1 MWTHPDEP
9 LLWSMFKHIILNMI
23 LTCGPVICMYTV
35 RYAYIFQSIF
45 DEMENF
51 KFLTFLFLNFL
62 LVKHSFVDLNVVLSF
77 QYVQLYRLPVRFFF
91 YLCVIFINSLLNF
104 YSFFTLPENLLAVFR
119 IRFFFLRI
127 RIELFS

>member
-1 MWTHPDEP
+1 
-9 LLWSMFKHIILNMI
+9 
-23 LTCGPVICMYTV
+23 MYTV

-77 QYVQLYRLPVRFFF
+77 QYRYVQLYRLPVRFFLLMCDF
-91 YLCVIFINSLLNF
+91 YQ
-104 YSFFTLPENLLAVFR
+104 FFAK
-119 IRFFFLRI
+119 FLF
-127 RIELFS
+127 LF

>member
-1 MWTHPDEP
+1 
-9 LLWSMFKHIILNMI
+9 
-23 LTCGPVICMYTV
+23 MYTV

-104 YSFFTLPENLLAVFR
+104 YSFFRLSENLLAVFR
-119 IRFFFLRI
+119 IRVFFLRI

>member
-23 LTCGPVICMYTV
+23 LTCGPVICMYTVRRV

-77 QYVQLYRLPVRFFF
+77 QYVQLYRLPVP
-91 YLCVIFINSLLNF
+91 V
-104 YSFFTLPENLLAVFR
+104 
-119 IRFFFLRI
+119 RFFFLLTCDFYQFFAKF
-127 RIELFS
+127 LFLF